1 MSLII
6 DYGIKAWKKA
16 EEANGFDLTINYENR
31 GGDGALWY
39 EINEETPSTW
49 VYQDTNITI
58 PNVKQIKFGFSDPD
72 EVDYDIIGS
81 YMIISSGWWNTL
93 IQLNGPITINITD
106 YTYYEACFIEGTQ
119 ISLANGLTKN
129 AEDITYD
136 DELLVWNFDE
146 GKFDTAKP
154 IWIKEK
160 RVTTKYLESTYSDGT
175 ILKTTG
181 RMPSAHRIFNK
192 ELNKF
197 TSLGKDETPIG
208 TTTFTSLGEN
218 VTLINIKYVNDTVNY
233 YDIITDKHINLFTNT
248 ILTSCRLSNL
258 YTIKDMKYIKDDR
271 ELIENFGIP
280 EDLFKGLR
288 IAEQPINLNAENFDT
303 TIEQYIKRV
312 MYIQKE
318 KK

>member
-16 EEANGFDLTINYENR
+16 EEANGFDLTINYFLER
-31 GGDGALWY
+31 YYYDIFY
-39 EINEETPSTW
+39 YKINEETTYTEIDGPTS
-49 VYQDTNITI
+49 ITI
-58 PNVKQIKFGFSDPD
+58 PNVTQITFYYTSYGGVGEAAS
-72 EVDYDIIGS
+72 YHNITGS
-81 YMIISSGWWNTL
+81 YTISGDYYILNEPMIINFYTSS
-93 IQLNGPITINITD
+93 
-106 YTYYEACFIEGTQ
+106 CFIEGTQ

-160 RVTTKYLESTYSDGT
+160 GVTTKYLESTYSDGT

-197 TSLGKDETPIG
+197 TSLGKEETAIG
-208 TTTFTSLGEN
+208 TTTFTSLGEE
-218 VTLINIKYVNDTVNY
+218 VTLTNIKYVSDTVNY
-233 YDIITDKHINLFTNT
+233 YSIITDKHINLFANT

-258 YTIKDMKYIKDDR
+258 YAIKDMKYIKDDR
-271 ELIENFGIP
+271 ALNENFGIP
-280 EDLFKGLR
+280 KDLFKGLR
-288 IAEQPINLNAENFDT
+288 IAEQPINLKAENFDT
-303 TIEQYIKRV
+303 TIEQYVKH
-312 MYIQKE
+312 MMHIQKE

>member
-16 EEANGFDLTINYENR
+16 EEANGFDLTINYDSLYGE
-31 GGDGALWY
+31 GGFY
-39 EINEETPSTW
+39 YQINEETS
-49 VYQDTNITI
+49 DTYTRNDLNITI
-58 PNVKQIKFGFSDPD
+58 PNVEQIRFYFDKPYY
-72 EVDYDIIGS
+72 VDYDIIGS
-81 YMIISSGWWNTL
+81 YTISNYNYAKRII
-93 IQLNGPITINITD
+93 LNGPITINIID
-106 YTYYEACFIEGTQ
+106 ESPACFIEGTQ

-160 RVTTKYLESTYSDGT
+160 GVTTKYLESTYSDGT

-197 TSLGKDETPIG
+197 TSLGKEETPIG
-208 TTTFTSLGEN
+208 TTTFTSSGEE
-218 VTLINIKYVNDTVNY
+218 VTLTNIKYVNDTVNY

-271 ELIENFGIP
+271 ELNENFGIP

-303 TIEQYIKRV
+303 TIEQYVKRL

-318 KK
+318 EK

>member
-6 DYGIKAWKKA
+6 DYGIKAWKKP
-16 EEANGFDLTINYENR
+16 EEANGFDLTINY
-31 GGDGALWY
+31 DSWY
-39 EINEETPSTW
+39 GEGTFYYRINEETSYT
-49 VYQDTNITI
+49 YIRQDLNITT
-58 PNVKQIKFGFSDPD
+58 PNVEQIIFYFEKPSY
-72 EVDYDIIGS
+72 VNYDIIGS
-81 YMIISSGWWNTL
+81 YTISNYYYSKRII
-93 IQLNGPITINITD
+93 LNGPITINITD
-106 YTYYEACFIEGTQ
+106 KFDGACFIEGTQ

-160 RVTTKYLESTYSDGT
+160 GVTTKYLESTYSDGT

-208 TTTFTSLGEN
+208 TTTFTSSGEN

-271 ELIENFGIP
+271 ELNENFGIP

-288 IAEQPINLNAENFDT
+288 IAEQPVNLNAENFDT
-303 TIEQYIKRV
+303 TIEQYIKRM